1 MLPVDTFNHC
11 EVLSRSLDDFSMFS
25 VPEYVDRNWPD
36 FPPDRDAFRLTTGGM
51 AFGLAG
57 SPSRDATETSNTH
70 QDQSYLSDA
79 PDANLLR
86 LNATGVNPFTDALT
100 FEEIRCHSNNVNS
113 SHNGPISEVVV
124 IESQNVLSIQRLL
137 RWIEESPGMSAVVSI
152 ISSQRVSICCW
163 SLILSVCMVSTIL
176 FLFTIFLLETEAD
189 VPVIRELRHLPEVQG
204 FKRRRYEILKNK
216 MSNLFG

>member
-1 MLPVDTFNHC
+1 
-11 EVLSRSLDDFSMFS
+11 MFS
-25 VPEYVDRNWPD
+25 APEYADRNWPD
-36 FPPDRDAFRLTTGGM
+36 FPPDRDAFRLTTGRM

-57 SPSRDATETSNTH
+57 TPSRDVMETSHMH
-70 QDQSYLSDA
+70 QDQSYLSNA

-86 LNATGVNPFTDALT
+86 LNATCGVNHFTDALT
-100 FEEIRCHSNNVNS
+100 SEGFRCHSNNVNS
-113 SHNGPISEVVV
+113 SHNGPISDVVM
-124 IESQNVLSIQRLL
+124 IESQNVISIPRLL
-137 RWIEESPGMSAVVSI
+137 RWIEESPGMSTVVAI

-163 SLILSVCMVSTIL
+163 SLVLSVCMVSTIL

-204 FKRRRYEILKNK
+204 FKRRRYEILKSK